1 MRHKIKL
8 INHILKC
15 LNHIKLSIRF
25 IVLINYNNNNHNHM
39 FNKDRINL
47 NKKITT
53 LIILCSH
60 KI

>member
-1 MRHKIKL
+1 MRHKIRL
-8 INHILKC
+8 INRILKY
-15 LNHIKLSIRF
+15 LNDIKLSIRF
-25 IVLINYNNNNHNHM
+25 IVSINYNNNNHNNNM

-47 NKKITT
+47 YKKT

>member
-25 IVLINYNNNNHNHM
+25 IVLINYNNNNNHM

-47 NKKITT
+47 NKKTI
-53 LIILCSH
+53 LIILCNH